1 MALQS
6 ETIVESRPP
15 PAKVYSG
22 SKSCCLF
29 PPLDGGRN
37 GIISL
42 QNLHLGS
49 DNSPND
55 QPPPSR
61 NSQEK
66 RDVAN
71 KVNEADATK
80 VVGDTVAAAGERS
93 TQQADRFIKP
103 DHAITLYSS
112 KLTSYEQSEIIHYPQ
127 IYFIGDAVKKHRA
140 PLEPANNYGFDD
152 DDGFY
157 ILMPRDHVAY
167 RYEVL
172 KVIGKGSFGQV
183 VKAFDHKTQKCV
195 ALKIVRNEKRFHRQT
210 DVEIRIL
217 DMLRTNDAENH
228 SNTVRMLDH
237 FTFRQH
243 KCITFELLSFNLYE
257 VIKINRFRGLG
268 LPLVRKFACGIL
280 QCLEMLQR
288 HRLIHCDLKP
298 ENILLRHPSRS
309 GIKVIDFGSSCF
321 VDHSVY
327 TYIQSRFY
335 RAPEVILGCK
345 YGMAIDMWSFG
356 CILCELHTG
365 VPLFPGEDEMDQ
377 MSLVM
382 ELLGMPPAKLLAKSK
397 RAKYFITSKGF
408 PRYCTMVT
416 LPDGSTG
423 LKGYRSR
430 RGKPRGAPSSRSWSS
445 ALKGCDDENFI
456 DFVKRCLE
464 WDPDERMTPSQALKH
479 CWIRKKNVHSVVA
492 DSAAA
497 KSMDKADQRTTVR
510 EVGEKGS
517 SISGNNCTCTAA
529 AANGLNGE
537 RLKLPVL

>member
-29 PPLDGGRN
+29 PPLDAGRN

-49 DNSPND
+49 DNSPGD
-55 QPPPSR
+55 QSP
-61 NSQEK
+61 QAK
-66 RDVAN
+66 RDVVS
-71 KVNEADATK
+71 KVNVPDEVAEATK
-80 VVGDTVAAAGERS
+80 VGDTVAGERS
-93 TQQADRFIKP
+93 SQQANRFIKP
-103 DHAITLYSS
+103 DHAIKLYSS

-127 IYFIGDAVKKHRA
+127 VYFIGDAVKKHRA

-217 DMLRTNDAENH
+217 DMLRTSDVENH

-280 QCLEMLQR
+280 QCLEVLQR

-397 RAKYFITSKGF
+397 RAKYFITSKGE
-408 PRYCTMVT
+408 Y
-416 LPDGSTG
+416 
-423 LKGYRSR
+423 
-430 RGKPRGAPSSRSWSS
+430 
-445 ALKGCDDENFI
+445 
-456 DFVKRCLE
+456 
-464 WDPDERMTPSQALKH
+464 
-479 CWIRKKNVHSVVA
+479 
-492 DSAAA
+492 
-497 KSMDKADQRTTVR
+497 
-510 EVGEKGS
+510 
-517 SISGNNCTCTAA
+517 
-529 AANGLNGE
+529 
-537 RLKLPVL
+537 KLQYY